1 VSDASL
7 EARGAQE
14 GTGRNSENVS
24 VTKHLL
30 PQIPH
35 LSISQNV
42 SGRETTQVKTQN
54 MLLHH
59 RAHFCCT
66 TELTFESMCQRMFI
80 PVQTDKHGI
89 AAFYRT
95 AAAEAE
101 ARALALARAEAPASQ
116 SEDESASSDH
126 VEKQAGVQS
135 DDKVAPAAFEKK
147 KAEILKEILKFWQ
160 DGKQEEILKNLRH
173 IMFTGKKT

>member
-1 VSDASL
+1 MSDASL

-24 VTKHLL
+24 VIKHLL
-30 PQIPH
+30 PPIPH
-35 LSISQNV
+35 LSTSQNV
-42 SGRETTQVKTQN
+42 SGTETTQVKTQD

-59 RAHFCCT
+59 RAQCCCT
-66 TELTFESMCQRMFI
+66 TELTVESMCQRMFI

-101 ARALALARAEAPASQ
+101 AKALALARAEALASQ
-116 SEDESASSDH
+116 SEDAHH
-126 VEKQAGVQS
+126 VEKKTTVQT
-135 DDKVAPAAFEKK
+135 DDKVGPAAFEKK

-173 IMFTGKKT
+173 ASI

>member
-1 VSDASL
+1 
-7 EARGAQE
+7 
-14 GTGRNSENVS
+14 
-24 VTKHLL
+24 
-30 PQIPH
+30 
-35 LSISQNV
+35 
-42 SGRETTQVKTQN
+42 
-54 MLLHH
+54 
-59 RAHFCCT
+59 
-66 TELTFESMCQRMFI
+66 MFI

-95 AAAEAE
+95 AVAEAE

-116 SEDESASSDH
+116 SKDESASSDH

-173 IMFTGKKT
+173 MIFTGKKT